1 MFRGVNHIS
10 RLIRRRK
17 WLRRTIYVFFAVL
30 TFAVIVTL
38 KLMYNGWTLYWV
50 LERKFYENPIKQVPT
65 LFMLKC

>member
-17 WLRRTIYVFFAVL
+17 WLRRAMFVFFAVL
-30 TFAVIVTL
+30 TFAFIVTL

-50 LERKFYENPIKQVPT
+50 LERRFYENPIKQVPT
-65 LFMLKC
+65 LLS